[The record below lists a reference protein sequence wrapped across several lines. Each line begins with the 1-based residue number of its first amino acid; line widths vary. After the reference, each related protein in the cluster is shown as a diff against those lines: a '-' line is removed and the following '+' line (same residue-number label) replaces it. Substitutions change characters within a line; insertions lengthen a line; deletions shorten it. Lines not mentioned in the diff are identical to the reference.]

1 MVIQEFFDKWNSKGI
16 DFDSFY
22 GFQCMD
28 LAHQF
33 AVDVNKQDIPSAP
46 AAKDVWNKNCSGYDK
61 IKNTP
66 EGVPQKGDIVIWGT
80 EIGQYGHIA
89 VFDHGDSNSFT
100 SFDQNWPVGS
110 LCHYQNHSY
119 KGVLGWLRI
128 KSAIITQP
136 TPQPVKIPLISEIYQ
151 GILGV
156 TASADE
162 IKAREDQLDK
172 GVVLHDVVSQILN
185 EDGRSPLVI
194 LKKQLNEALTAQ
206 EGSKTPSS
214 LTFNTLPGK
223 FFYDLAQLFG

>member
-119 KGVLGWLRI
+119 KGVLGWLRL

-136 TPQPVKIPLISEIYQ
+136 ITQIPAIPVINDQTRIPGKLLGWGEDLEIQ
-151 GILGV
+151 QIRGILKNHFTV
-156 TASADE
+156 QVDLDNARKE
-162 IKAREDQLDK
+162 IE
-172 GVVLHDVVSQILN
+172 
-185 EDGRSPLVI
+185 
-194 LKKQLNEALTAQ
+194 
-206 EGSKTPSS
+206 
-214 LTFNTLPGK
+214 
-223 FFYDLAQLFG
+223 